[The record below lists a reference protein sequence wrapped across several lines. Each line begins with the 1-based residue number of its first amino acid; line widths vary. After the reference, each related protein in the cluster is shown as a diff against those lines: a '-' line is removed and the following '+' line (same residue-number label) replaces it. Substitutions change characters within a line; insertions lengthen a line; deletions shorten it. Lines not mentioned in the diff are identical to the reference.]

1 MRPRE
6 TLVRHLHPSIKH
18 STRLLA
24 LGAAVSLALGAGVV
38 AAQAVGTAATP
49 APAQGT
55 TPPLELAPDAPDR
68 HIVAR
73 GDTLWD
79 ISGKFLQ
86 KPWRWP
92 EIWQLN
98 RDQIANPH
106 LIYPG
111 DVIVLDRSGATPRLR
126 LARAVGSGG
135 SDAGAGAGGLASGGA
150 AGERTER
157 LQPRV
162 RASEFERS
170 AIPTVNTR
178 AIEAFL
184 NRPMIVD
191 EKGLLESPRIVS
203 AQEGRV
209 MLGRG
214 DVAYVRGVKDEST
227 DWHVYR
233 QARPLLDP
241 VTRLPIA
248 YEALFIGAARVE
260 RKGDPATIR
269 ITQAGEEIG
278 VGDRLLPAERSPAV
292 SYAPSTP
299 NTKIDGRIV
308 SVHRGVTQA
317 GRNSVV
323 ALNVGKANG
332 LELGNVLRIFQA
344 GRVIRD
350 RDTREMVQLPDE
362 PTGHVLVFRVFD
374 KIAYG
379 LIVDASQAIEV
390 GDAVRNP

>member
-1 MRPRE
+1 M
-6 TLVRHLHPSIKH
+6 RHLHPSIKH
-18 STRLLA
+18 NTHLLA
-24 LGAAVSLALGAGVV
+24 LGTARALALGAGTAV
-38 AAQAVGTAATP
+38 AQPASA
-49 APAQGT
+49 APAAAAGQPGT
-55 TPPLELAPDAPDR
+55 PTPELAADAPDR
-68 HIVAR
+68 HIVVR

-79 ISGKFLQ
+79 IAAKFLQ

-98 RDQIANPH
+98 REQIANPH

-126 LARAVGSGG
+126 LARAVATGG
-135 SDAGAGAGGLASGGA
+135 GDATGVAPGPG
-150 AGERTER
+150 GERVER

-162 RASEFERS
+162 RATASERG
-170 AIPTVNTR
+170 AIPTVDIR

-184 NRPMIVD
+184 NRPMVVD

-209 MLGRG
+209 FLGRG
-214 DVAYVRGVKDEST
+214 DAAYVRGLKDEAT

-248 YEALFIGAARVE
+248 FEALFIGAARVE

-278 VGDRLLPAERSPAV
+278 VGDRLLPAERAPAV
-292 SYAPSTP
+292 TYAPSP
-299 NTKIDGRIV
+299 PSARVDGRIV
-308 SVHRGVTQA
+308 AVHRGVSQA
-317 GRNSVV
+317 GRDSVV
-323 ALNVGKANG
+323 ALNVGKADG
-332 LELGNVLRIFQA
+332 LVLGNVLRIFQA
-344 GRVIRD
+344 GQTILD
-350 RDTREMVQLPDE
+350 RETREMVRLPDE

-379 LIVDASQAIEV
+379 LIVNASQAIEV

>member
-1 MRPRE
+1 M
-6 TLVRHLHPSIKH
+6 RHLHPSIKH
-18 STRLLA
+18 NTRLLA
-24 LGAAVSLALGAGVV
+24 LGTAFALALGAGTAV
-38 AAQAVGTAATP
+38 AQPAAAAPSAVPGQPGTL
-49 APAQGT
+49 
-55 TPPLELAPDAPDR
+55 PLELTADAPDR
-68 HIVAR
+68 HIVVR

-79 ISGKFLQ
+79 IAAKFLQ

-98 RDQIANPH
+98 REQIANPH

-126 LARAVGSGG
+126 LARAVTT
-135 SDAGAGAGGLASGGA
+135 GAGDATGDATGA
-150 AGERTER
+150 APGGPGSERVER

-162 RASEFERS
+162 RTSGSERG
-170 AIPTVNTR
+170 AIPTVDIR

-184 NRPMIVD
+184 SRPLVVD

-209 MLGRG
+209 FLGRG
-214 DVAYVRGVKDEST
+214 DAAYVRGVKDETT

-248 YEALFIGAARVE
+248 FEALFIGAARIE

-278 VGDRLLPAERSPAV
+278 IGDRLLPAERAPAV
-292 SYAPSTP
+292 TYAPSP
-299 NTKIDGRIV
+299 PSARIDGRIV
-308 SVHRGVTQA
+308 AVHRGVSQA
-317 GRNSVV
+317 GRDSVV
-323 ALNVGKANG
+323 ALNVGKADG

-344 GRVIRD
+344 GQTIRD
-350 RDTREMVQLPDE
+350 RETREMVQLPDE

-379 LIVDASQAIEV
+379 LIVSASQAIEV